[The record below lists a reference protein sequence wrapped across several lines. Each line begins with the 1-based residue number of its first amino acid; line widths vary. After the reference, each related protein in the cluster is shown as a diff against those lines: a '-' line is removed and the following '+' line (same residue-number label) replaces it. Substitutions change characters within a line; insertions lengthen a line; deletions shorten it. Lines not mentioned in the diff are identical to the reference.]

1 MKLVKNADKLQK
13 DTNDNH
19 HFIRI
24 MFREVLLRGLHGI
37 IK

>member
-1 MKLVKNADKLQK
+1 MKLLKDTDELQK

-24 MFREVLLRGLHGI
+24 MFREVFLKSI
-37 IK
+37 CI